1 MVAKTC
7 QDARSTVALV
17 DDHELVR
24 QGIKHVLARDRC
36 MKVVGE
42 AADAPH
48 AISMIEQ
55 LQPDVVLLDIQLREG
70 SGLDVARAC
79 QTIAPETKVLIVS
92 AHDDQQYV
100 KSLIRMGVR
109 GYLSKSTSG
118 GDLRRA
124 IHDLVEGNLVFPS
137 GVADKVL
144 AAFKQDDNSA
154 DRMKAKAS
162 LTGRESE
169 VLGRMSEG
177 LTNREIGTDLGI
189 SMKTVDAH
197 VRRLLLKLRAKS
209 RTQAVVSVMRGEA
222 PS

>member
-1 MVAKTC
+1 M
-7 QDARSTVALV
+7 
-17 DDHELVR
+17 
-24 QGIKHVLARDRC
+24 
-36 MKVVGE
+36 
-42 AADAPH
+42 
-48 AISMIEQ
+48 
-55 LQPDVVLLDIQLREG
+55 
-70 SGLDVARAC
+70 
-79 QTIAPETKVLIVS
+79 
-92 AHDDQQYV
+92 
-100 KSLIRMGVR
+100 
-109 GYLSKSTSG
+109 
-118 GDLRRA
+118 
-124 IHDLVEGNLVFPS
+124 FPS